1 MKSSDILPREVKS
14 LTQSG
19 KLSVKKRPQAR
30 FSELHQDYVCSAAYR
45 TDFSPI
51 DTVKMAE
58 SCGVAG
64 LRTTDPAELAA
75 AAKAAIAGRRSLVIA
90 VPVSYTDY
98 RLF

>member
-1 MKSSDILPREVKS
+1 
-14 LTQSG
+14 
-19 KLSVKKRPQAR
+19 
-30 FSELHQDYVCSAAYR
+30 
-45 TDFSPI
+45 
-51 DTVKMAE
+51 MAE

-90 VPVSYTDY
+90 VPVSYADY